1 MSAAKWRMEGEAGCL
16 TCGPLEGRVEADGM
30 GVRLLAAAW
39 RGMPSDAFGAMITA
53 GPGPRPP
60 VIEVKERYVRGS
72 DFVASY
78 ARSDDFP
85 VAPQFYWRAAQRE
98 RLSAVQVQM
107 ILSIQTD
114 LLDSHPEASVNSF
127 AIESRLF
134 HAPSLQADAF
144 REVNESAIHEGD
156 AGREH
161 LLVFRNEGLDLSY
174 AQMVHPSDFVAVQIQ
189 VTERRPALVSATLFP
204 ESLEKGVIRRAR
216 ISGWFL
222 PAENDLAAAVELA
235 KEFVEEPLPL
245 TA

>member
-1 MSAAKWRMEGEAGCL
+1 MDRPADERLSERLEP
-16 TCGPLEGRVEADGM
+16 CGPHDLSFM
-30 GVRLLAAAW
+30 GVRLLVATW

-72 DFVASY
+72 DFVATY
-78 ARSDDFP
+78 ARSEEFP
-85 VAPQFYWRAAQRE
+85 VAPQFYWRAALHE
-98 RLSAVQVQM
+98 ALSAVQVQM
-107 ILSIQTD
+107 ILSVQTD

-134 HAPSLQADAF
+134 HAASLQSGAF
-144 REVNESAIHEGD
+144 REISDSAMYEGD

-161 LLVFRNEGLDLSY
+161 VFVFRNEALDLSY
-174 AQMVHPSDFVAVQIQ
+174 AQMVHPSDFVAAQVQ
-189 VTERRPALVSATLFP
+189 VSESRPPLLSATLFP

-222 PAENDLAAAVELA
+222 PAENDLAVAVKLA
-235 KEFVEEPLPL
+235 KQFVNEPLPL